1 MSDISEISVRFVK
14 GIGPKNSLLLNNLG
28 INSVSDLFF
37 YLPFRTEDR
46 RTPISAK
53 DILTKIPIEENI
65 FVVGA
70 VKKITPRKSPRRRA
84 RMAEIVMED
93 AQKTGNIR
101 LLAFKNRARYMVGT
115 IQQGDKIAVFGKVEA
130 TAEGLFM
137 TSFEFEILRENRET
151 LSFFRLVGVY
161 RTVKGLS
168 LSLFR
173 RWQWNALGSYK
184 NSAGEFI
191 PPAVLKKLMLMK
203 RSDAFLKVHFPAN
216 FEEQASAYRR
226 IKFEDFFIFE
236 CAVAYS
242 HYLLK
247 KKIKPQKYLLK
258 RNLLTPWKK
267 NLPFKFTTAQRKAIN
282 GIFADMRAVH
292 PMNRLLQG
300 EVGCGKTVVA
310 VAAALLARENSYQ
323 TVILAPTLP
332 VAYQHYETVSK
343 LLKGLGVKTVLVTG
357 GMKKKE
363 KMQTLSEISD
373 GRAGI
378 VIGTHTLLEENVKFK
393 NLSLVIIDEQQRFG
407 VHQRAVISKKGL
419 VPDILVLTATPI
431 PRTLALAL
439 FGDLNQTEIRELP
452 AGRVP
457 VETLHLP
464 SREAY
469 DAVRREVKK
478 GFQAFIVYPLIEE
491 TDDSGGGAVVDAYRV
506 LSKEVFPD
514 FKVALLHGKMK
525 PAEKQKIMKDFSLRR
540 TDILISTTVVEVGV
554 DVPNAS
560 IMVVENADRF
570 GLSTLHQLRGRIGR
584 GSEKSYCI
592 VTCENPSP
600 STQKRLTYFLTCND
614 GFALAERD
622 LELRGAGQYFGA
634 AQHGIMDVEF
644 NYNRTLE
651 LKFRG
656 LSDLNILKQARAAAF
671 SILRSDPQL
680 KKYSEIK
687 RRVFARFGK
696 GFYLAKVS

>member
-14 GIGPKNSLLLNNLG
+14 GIGPKNSLHLNKLG

-46 RTPISAK
+46 RAPLAAK
-53 DILTKIPIEENI
+53 DILSKIPIEENI
-65 FVVGA
+65 FAVGVVE
-70 VKKITPRKSPRRRA
+70 KITARKSPRRMTRL
-84 RMAEIVMED
+84 AEIVMED

-101 LLAFKNRARYMVGT
+101 LLAFKNRAKYMMGVVK
-115 IQQGDKIAVFGKVEA
+115 QGDKIAVFGKVEA
-130 TAEGLFM
+130 TAEGLSM
-137 TSFEFEILRENRET
+137 TSFEFEILKENRET

-161 RTVKGLS
+161 RTAKGLG

-173 RWQWNALGSYK
+173 RWQWNALNSYK
-184 NSAGEFI
+184 NSAYEFI
-191 PPAVLKKLMLMK
+191 PDAVLKKLTLMK

-216 FEEQASAYRR
+216 FEEQAAAYMR

-242 HYLLK
+242 HYLSK
-247 KKIKPQKYLLK
+247 KKIKPQKYVLK
-258 RNLLTPWKK
+258 RNLLSPWRK
-267 NLPFKFTTAQRKAIN
+267 NLPFKFTNGQRKAIN
-282 GIFADMRAVH
+282 SIFADMRSVH

-300 EVGCGKTVVA
+300 DVGCGKTVVA
-310 VAAALLARENSYQ
+310 VAAALLAKENSYQ

-343 LLKGLGVKTVLVTG
+343 LLKGLGVKTVLLTG

-363 KMQTLSEISD
+363 KMKTLTEISA

-378 VIGTHTLLEENVKFK
+378 IIGTHTLLEENVKFK
-393 NLSLVIIDEQQRFG
+393 NLSLIVIDEQQRFG
-407 VHQRAVISKKGL
+407 VHQRAVISGKGII
-419 VPDILVLTATPI
+419 PDVLVLTATPI

-452 AGRVP
+452 SGRQP

-469 DAVRREVKK
+469 EAVRKEVKK
-478 GFQAFIVYPLIEE
+478 GFQAFIIYPLIEE
-491 TDDSGGGAVVDAYRV
+491 TEDGGSSAEAAYRV
-506 LSKEVFPD
+506 LSKEIFSD
-514 FKVALLHGKMK
+514 FRVALLHGKMK
-525 PAEKQKIMKDFSLRR
+525 PGEKQKIMKDFSLRR

-554 DVPNAS
+554 DVPNAT

-584 GSEKSYCI
+584 GCEKSYCI
-592 VTCENPSP
+592 VTCENPEP
-600 STQKRLTYFLTCND
+600 ATQKRLTYFLACND

-622 LELRGAGQYFGA
+622 LELRGAGQYFG
-634 AQHGIMDVEF
+634 
-644 NYNRTLE
+644 
-651 LKFRG
+651 
-656 LSDLNILKQARAAAF
+656 
-671 SILRSDPQL
+671 
-680 KKYSEIK
+680 
-687 RRVFARFGK
+687 
-696 GFYLAKVS
+696 VS